1 MQGNLLT
8 AAQTDTIVKKTQIDK
23 TRFIDGLLQSN
34 IISPRDLATFCSET
48 FGYPLM
54 DLSVINESLI
64 PDKLVDPKLMQ
75 TQRLVPIAK
84 KGNKLALAVSDP
96 TNNSA
101 FDQVKFQTSLGIE
114 LIIVQHDAL
123 LKMLE
128 KISKTSEQSLNDLSG
143 DEFDLDFKEEDLGQA
158 AAAAAADAQ
167 ANEVDD
173 APIVKFLQKMLVD
186 AINLGASDLH
196 FEPFEKFYR
205 IRFRVDGELREIAAA
220 AGDQG

>member
-1 MQGNLLT
+1 MSAAPPNTAPQVTTPGLARALMQGNLLT

-23 TRFIDGLLQSN
+23 TRFIDGLLQSAL
-34 IISPRDLATFCSET
+34 SVRDLATFCSET

-114 LIIVQHDAL
+114 LIMVQHDAL

-128 KISKTSEQSLNDLSG
+128 KSAKHQS
-143 DEFDLDFKEEDLGQA
+143 
-158 AAAAAADAQ
+158 
-167 ANEVDD
+167 
-173 APIVKFLQKMLVD
+173 
-186 AINLGASDLH
+186 
-196 FEPFEKFYR
+196 
-205 IRFRVDGELREIAAA
+205 RV
-220 AGDQG
+220 

>member
-1 MQGNLLT
+1 MSAAPPNTAPQVTTPGLARALMQGNLLT

-84 KGNKLALAVSDP
+84 KE
-96 TNNSA
+96 TNWHW
-101 FDQVKFQTSLGIE
+101 QFQTQPTTQRSIR
-114 LIIVQHDAL
+114 
-123 LKMLE
+123 
-128 KISKTSEQSLNDLSG
+128 LNSRP
-143 DEFDLDFKEEDLGQA
+143 A
-158 AAAAAADAQ
+158 WA
-167 ANEVDD
+167 
-173 APIVKFLQKMLVD
+173 
-186 AINLGASDLH
+186 
-196 FEPFEKFYR
+196 
-205 IRFRVDGELREIAAA
+205 
-220 AGDQG
+220 